1 MILILILILVTLCG
15 RVSTTRDLLLSLSVP
30 NSAVSINEL
39 LVTSIVTN
47 TGDHSLRLLNH
58 PQTVLS
64 HLPTRVFHISR
75 GNITPDFTGL
85 IVHYSPD
92 YVVQKNNSDDFTFLD
107 PGQTYERI
115 HSLAGVYNFTGT
127 GPGEYQ
133 ANNSGK
139 IVIVKAETNS
149 TRFKISGGLVQ
160 SRKTAPNRF
169 NSFAQSTQML
179 QSGCTIDQQNIISEA
194 AKYADQYISNAL
206 TYLQTI
212 NGYTPRY
219 GAWFGAYGPQL
230 AETVKFHYANMVG
243 RAMVTAYDC
252 MPDSC
257 RDGAVAYV
265 WPQQP
270 GVIHFCNWFWSRPPY
285 GSNSK
290 AGTIIHELSHFTG
303 TVDHVYGEVGS
314 LELARSSPSLA
325 VGNADSHMYFA
336 ENSATLP

>member
-47 TGDHSLRLLNH
+47 TGDHSLRLLND
-58 PQTVLS
+58 PRTVLS

-133 ANNSGK
+133 IESYDSFYHVDNSGK

-179 QSGCTIDQQNIISEA
+179 QSGCTIDQQNVISEA
-194 AKYADQYISNAL
+194 ATYADQYISNAL
-206 TYLQTI
+206 TYLQSI
-212 NGYTPRY
+212 NGYTPRH

-230 AETVKFHYANMVG
+230 VETVKFHYANMVG

-265 WPQQP
+265 WPQ
-270 GVIHFCNWFWSRPPY
+270 H
-285 GSNSK
+285 NSK

-314 LELARSSPSLA
+314 LDLARSSPSLA
-325 VGNADSHMYFA
+325 IGNADSHMYFA
-336 ENSATLP
+336 ENSAMLP

>member
-127 GPGEYQ
+127 GPD
-133 ANNSGK
+133 NSGK

-160 SRKTAPNRF
+160 SQNRPNRF

-230 AETVKFHYANMVG
+230 AETVKFHYANMVVG
-243 RAMVTAYDC
+243 R
-252 MPDSC
+252 
-257 RDGAVAYV
+257 
-265 WPQQP
+265 W
-270 GVIHFCNWFWSRPPY
+270 
-285 GSNSK
+285 
-290 AGTIIHELSHFTG
+290 
-303 TVDHVYGEVGS
+303 
-314 LELARSSPSLA
+314 
-325 VGNADSHMYFA
+325 
-336 ENSATLP
+336 